1 MNNRHLI
8 VAAMVFMAIGIGA
21 GASRLKTESIAPSKA
36 TASSGFFSQTL
47 PDSAGRTRSLN
58 EWKGK
63 VLIVNF
69 WASWCAPC
77 VKEMPEL
84 SALQD
89 SFSGHRIQ
97 IIGIGIDSIANIAAF
112 ADKHRISYPLYTAE
126 NDGIQMSR
134 DFGNQMGV
142 LPFTV
147 LLDPNGTVRKT
158 YTGIKIEEIRKD
170 LAAF

>member
-1 MNNRHLI
+1 MNNRYLVV
-8 VAAMVFMAIGIGA
+8 VAFVFLAIGA
-21 GASRLKTESIAPSKA
+21 GTGAWRRQAEPPKTTASR
-36 TASSGFFSQTL
+36 GFFSRTL
-47 PDSAGRTRSLN
+47 PDSTGQPHSLA

-63 VLIVNF
+63 ILIVNF
-69 WASWCAPC
+69 WASWCGPC

-89 SFSGHRIQ
+89 SFGDHRIQ
-97 IIGIGIDSIANIAAF
+97 IIGIGIDSLANIAAF
-112 ADKHRISYPLYTAE
+112 ADKHRISYPLYAAE
-126 NDGIQMSR
+126 NDGIQLSR

-147 LLDPNGTVRKT
+147 LLAPDGEVRKT

-170 LAAF
+170 LAAL